1 MYTSLALLT
10 TPLSLFFSR
19 LFAFQT
25 IPISPSNSIER
36 AAQTP
41 RPACFPLF
49 KYTLMSEGGRGRG
62 GEQQQRRIEREN
74 KDRLNERQQSS
85 SQWLHLVGDDWIG
98 KLGIIRSQP
107 KGVHCAIACRKGVGP
122 VAPPVASQQLFH
134 QKPFQPKAKAEKENL

>member
-1 MYTSLALLT
+1 MYTSLALLL
-10 TPLSLFFSR
+10 PRSLSSSLACLHFRRFQSLHQTQLNALHKRRDRLVSR
-19 LFAFQT
+19 
-25 IPISPSNSIER
+25 SSNIVWCLKED
-36 AAQTP
+36 
-41 RPACFPLF
+41 
-49 KYTLMSEGGRGRG
+49 GGG